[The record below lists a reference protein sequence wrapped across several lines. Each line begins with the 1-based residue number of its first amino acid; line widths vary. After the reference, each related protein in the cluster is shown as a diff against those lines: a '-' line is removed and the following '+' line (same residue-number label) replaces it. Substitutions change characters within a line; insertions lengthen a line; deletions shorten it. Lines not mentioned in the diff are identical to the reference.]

1 MRLNVVLLLL
11 LLPYAGFCQNP
22 IIPAQ
27 DGPANLC
34 FVFSGNKEKLLIFDS
49 FSFR

>member
-1 MRLNVVLLLL
+1 MKLFAILLLL
-11 LLPYAGFCQNP
+11 LMHCTGFSQNP

-27 DGPANLC
+27 AGPANLC
-34 FVFSGNKEKLLIFDS
+34 FVFGGNKEELLIFDS